1 MNNTDYD
8 QTRPLA
14 EQVAERLKEYILK
27 RKLKSGDKLPT
38 EAKLSVEMNVARSTV
53 REAIKRLES
62 QNILTVRHGA
72 GSFVA
77 DNTGLTEDPLGLAF
91 FEDKWKLTED
101 LLEIRTI
108 IEPAIAELAARNATA
123 EDIAELDR
131 LYPLMEKHILN
142 GEDYLKEDIQF
153 HKAISKASGN
163 LVVPNLTP
171 IITTAVQL
179 FTEET
184 HRKLLQETLETHRAV
199 LEAIRNRDS
208 VSAKDAMVLHLSY
221 NRNYFRQM
229 MRERAGLPVLAP
241 TVPSWVLELDEL
253 KKPEE

>member
-1 MNNTDYD
+1 MNNADYD

-27 RKLKSGDKLPT
+27 GKLKSSDKLPT

-108 IEPAIAELAARNATA
+108 IEPAIAELAAGIMAYNILFFTYVVRLFQPEQKVSIKSFLTPTNITTL
-123 EDIAELDR
+123 IMVVMPLDR
-131 LYPLMEKHILN
+131 TLCMGISIL
-142 GEDYLKEDIQF
+142 
-153 HKAISKASGN
+153 AACPASS
-163 LVVPNLTP
+163 L
-171 IITTAVQL
+171 TAVLARQHDL
-179 FTEET
+179 
-184 HRKLLQETLETHRAV
+184 
-199 LEAIRNRDS
+199 
-208 VSAKDAMVLHLSY
+208 KD
-221 NRNYFRQM
+221 
-229 MRERAGLPVLAP
+229 VLASQAVAQSTLFIVISIP
-241 TVPSWVLELDEL
+241 LLLSLAGVLFR
-253 KKPEE
+253 

>member
-62 QNILTVRHGA
+62 QNILTVRHGV

-131 LYPLMEKHILN
+131 LYTIMEKHILN